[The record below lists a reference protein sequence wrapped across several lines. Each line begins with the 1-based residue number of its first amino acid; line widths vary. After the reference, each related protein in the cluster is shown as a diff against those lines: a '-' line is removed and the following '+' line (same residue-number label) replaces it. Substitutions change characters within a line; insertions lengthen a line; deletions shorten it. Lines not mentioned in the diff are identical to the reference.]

1 MSETNDLQ
9 RMRELIDK
17 LNEASRRYYDQNES
31 DISDDEWDAMYAE
44 LRGLEEKTGERMADS
59 PTRRV
64 GGAVME
70 GFEQHRHIAR
80 LWSMDKA
87 QSEEEILA
95 WAQRCEKQTNDAGGL
110 PKNSYC
116 VEYKLD
122 GLTVNLTYDGG
133 KLVQAA
139 TRGNGEIGEA
149 ILPQAMTIRTIPL
162 TIPFI
167 GRMEVQGEGIMRLS
181 ELKKYNETAAEP
193 LKNARN
199 AAAGALRNLDPQVT
213 ASRHLDAFFY
223 QIGYIEGR
231 SFETQQDMLAFMKEN
246 GLNISP
252 FVCPA
257 QTIEEALKAVHEI
270 EQKRETL
277 DFLIDGATIKITDMR
292 TREVLGTTDK
302 FPRWSIAFKFPAQET
317 VTKLLKITW
326 EVGRTGKL
334 TPLAHLS
341 PVDICGVTVKRAT
354 LNNYDDICRKRVR
367 IGSEVWVRRSNDVI
381 PEIMGV
387 VWDGEGEA
395 PETDIQPPT
404 VCPACGGELVKLRE
418 DGVHLFCLNRTSC
431 RPQAIA
437 RMAHFA
443 SRQGMDIET
452 FSTRTAGSFYDELG
466 VRSAADLYHLDRE
479 KLVALKGFGEKK
491 AEKLF
496 AELEKSKDCEL
507 DAFLFAIGIPNIGKK
522 TACDLMA
529 HFGTLEALM
538 GASEQELVDVED
550 VGGIVAASITEYFSD
565 EENRRFVNRLLEA
578 GVRPQMHAQQDAGT
592 LFEGMTFVLTGTLP
606 TLSRA
611 QAQEM
616 IRKNGGKAT
625 GSVSKKTSI
634 VLAGESAGSKLD
646 KAREPG
652 GAHHRRGTVF
662 ADDRAAEA
670 PGADGRL
677 KTCTLNEKICGSRP
691 FPFVNLSW
699 YNQE

>member
-1 MSETNDLQ
+1 MGETNDLQ
-9 RMRELIDK
+9 RMRSLIDK

-44 LRGLEEKTGERMADS
+44 LRKLEEKTGERMADS

-95 WAQRCEKQTNDAGGL
+95 WAQRCEKQTTEAGGL

-133 KLVQAA
+133 RLIQAA
-139 TRGNGEIGEA
+139 TRGNGEVGEA

-162 TIPFI
+162 TIPFT

-181 ELKKYNETAAEP
+181 ELKKYNETSAEP

-231 SFETQQDMLAFMKEN
+231 SFETQQDMLDFMKTN

-252 FVCPA
+252 FVRPA
-257 QTIEEALKAVHEI
+257 QTIEEALEAVHQI
-270 EQKRETL
+270 EKERETL

-404 VCPACGGELVKLRE
+404 VCPACGGPLVKLRQ

-452 FSTRTAGSFYDELG
+452 FSTRTAGLFYDELG
-466 VRSAADLYHLDRE
+466 VRSAADLYSLDRE

-491 AEKLF
+491 ADKLF

-522 TACDLMA
+522 TAYDLMA

-538 GASEQELVDVED
+538 GATEQELVDIED
-550 VGGIVAASITEYFSD
+550 VGEIVASSITEYFAD

-578 GVRPQMHAQQDAGT
+578 GVHPQMHMQEDAGT
-592 LFEGMTFVLTGTLP
+592 LFKGLTFVLTGTLP

-646 KAREPG
+646 KARELG
-652 GAHHRRGTVF
+652 VTII
-662 ADDRAAEA
+662 DEA
-670 PGADGRL
+670 QFL
-677 KTCTLNEKICGSRP
+677 SMIEQQKRP
-691 FPFVNLSW
+691 EAFGN
-699 YNQE
+699 

>member
-1 MSETNDLQ
+1 MSGTNDSQ

-64 GGAVME
+64 GGTVME

-133 KLVQAA
+133 KLIQAA
-139 TRGNGEIGEA
+139 TRGNGEVGEA

-162 TIPFI
+162 TIPFT

-252 FVCPA
+252 FVRPA
-257 QTIEEALKAVHEI
+257 QTIEEALEAVHEI

-452 FSTRTAGSFYDELG
+452 FSTRTAGLFYDELG

-522 TACDLMA
+522 TAYDLMA

-538 GASEQELVDVED
+538 GASEQELEDVED
-550 VGGIVAASITEYFSD
+550 VGGIVAASITEYFAD

-625 GSVSKKTSI
+625 GSVSKKTSV

-646 KAREPG
+646 KARELG
-652 GAHHRRGTVF
+652 VRII
-662 ADDRAAEA
+662 DEA
-670 PGADGRL
+670 QFL
-677 KTCTLNEKICGSRP
+677 QMIEQQKRP
-691 FPFVNLSW
+691 EPTGD
-699 YNQE
+699 

>member
-44 LRGLEEKTGERMADS
+44 LRGLEKKTGERMADS

-162 TIPFI
+162 TIPFT

-252 FVCPA
+252 FVRPA

-341 PVDICGVTVKRAT
+341 PVDICGVSVKRAT

-452 FSTRTAGSFYDELG
+452 FSTRTAGLFYDELG
-466 VRSAADLYHLDRE
+466 VRSAADLYHLDWE

-522 TACDLMA
+522 TAYDLMA

-538 GASEQELVDVED
+538 GASEQELVDIED
-550 VGGIVAASITEYFSD
+550 VGGIVAASITEYFAD

-646 KAREPG
+646 KARELG
-652 GAHHRRGTVF
+652 VRII
-662 ADDRAAEA
+662 DEA
-670 PGADGRL
+670 QFL
-677 KTCTLNEKICGSRP
+677 QMIEQQKRP
-691 FPFVNLSW
+691 EPTGD
-699 YNQE
+699 

>member
-1 MSETNDLQ
+1 MGETNDLQ
-9 RMRELIDK
+9 RMRGLIDE

-44 LRGLEEKTGERMADS
+44 LRKLEEKTGERMADS

-95 WAQRCEKQTNDAGGL
+95 WAQRCEKQTTEAGGL

-122 GLTVNLTYDGG
+122 GLTVNLTYDSGR
-133 KLVQAA
+133 LIQAA
-139 TRGNGEIGEA
+139 TRGNGEVGEA
-149 ILPQAMTIRTIPL
+149 ILPQAMTIRSIPL
-162 TIPFI
+162 TIPFT

-181 ELKKYNETAAEP
+181 ELKKYNETSAEP

-231 SFETQQDMLAFMKEN
+231 SFETQQDMLDFMKAN

-257 QTIEEALKAVHEI
+257 QTIEEALEAVHLI
-270 EQKRETL
+270 EKERETL

-395 PETDIQPPT
+395 PETDIQPPA
-404 VCPACGGELVKLRE
+404 VCPACGGPLVKLRQ

-452 FSTRTAGSFYDELG
+452 FSTRTAGLFYDELG
-466 VRSAADLYHLDRE
+466 VRSAADLYSLDRE

-491 AEKLF
+491 ADKLF

-522 TACDLMA
+522 TAYDLMA

-538 GASEQELVDVED
+538 GATEQELVDIED
-550 VGGIVAASITEYFSD
+550 VGEIVASSITEYFAD
-565 EENRRFVNRLLEA
+565 EENRRFVNRLLEV
-578 GVRPQMHAQQDAGT
+578 GVHPQMHMQEDAGT
-592 LFEGMTFVLTGTLP
+592 LFEGLTFVLTGTLP

-646 KAREPG
+646 KARELG
-652 GAHHRRGTVF
+652 VTII
-662 ADDRAAEA
+662 DEA
-670 PGADGRL
+670 QFLRMIEQQ
-677 KTCTLNEKICGSRP
+677 KRP
-691 FPFVNLSW
+691 ETFGN
-699 YNQE
+699 

>member
-44 LRGLEEKTGERMADS
+44 LRKLEEKTGERMADS

-87 QSEEEILA
+87 QSEDEILA

-139 TRGNGEIGEA
+139 TRGNGEVGEA

-162 TIPFI
+162 TIPFT

-223 QIGYIEGR
+223 QIGYIEGK

-252 FVCPA
+252 FVRPA
-257 QTIEEALKAVHEI
+257 QTIGEALEAVHEI

-334 TPLAHLS
+334 TPLAHLA

-381 PEIMGV
+381 PEIMGI

-452 FSTRTAGSFYDELG
+452 FSTRTAGLFYDELG

-507 DAFLFAIGIPNIGKK
+507 DTFLFAIGIPNIGKK
-522 TACDLMA
+522 TAYDLMA

-538 GASEQELVDVED
+538 GASEQELEDVED
-550 VGGIVAASITEYFSD
+550 VGGIVAASITEYFAD

-646 KAREPG
+646 KARELGVRIIDEAQFLQMIEQQKRPE
-652 GAHHRRGTVF
+652 TT
-662 ADDRAAEA
+662 DD
-670 PGADGRL
+670 
-677 KTCTLNEKICGSRP
+677 
-691 FPFVNLSW
+691 
-699 YNQE
+699 

>member
-1 MSETNDLQ
+1 MSETNDSQ

-64 GGAVME
+64 GGTVME

-139 TRGNGEIGEA
+139 TRGNGEVGEA

-162 TIPFI
+162 TIPFT

-231 SFETQQDMLAFMKEN
+231 SFETQQHMLAFMKEN

-252 FVCPA
+252 FVRPA
-257 QTIEEALKAVHEI
+257 QTIEEALEAVHEI

-277 DFLIDGATIKITDMR
+277 DFLIDGATINITDMR

-452 FSTRTAGSFYDELG
+452 FSTRTAGLFYDELG

-491 AEKLF
+491 AEKLY

-522 TACDLMA
+522 TAYDLMA

-538 GASEQELVDVED
+538 GASEQELEDVED
-550 VGGIVAASITEYFSD
+550 VGGIVAASITEYFAD

-646 KAREPG
+646 KARELG
-652 GAHHRRGTVF
+652 VRII
-662 ADDRAAEA
+662 DEA
-670 PGADGRL
+670 QFL
-677 KTCTLNEKICGSRP
+677 QMIEQQKRP
-691 FPFVNLSW
+691 EPTGD
-699 YNQE
+699 

>member
-1 MSETNDLQ
+1 MSGTSDSQ

-139 TRGNGEIGEA
+139 TRGNGEVGEA

-162 TIPFI
+162 TIPFT

-252 FVCPA
+252 FVRPA

-452 FSTRTAGSFYDELG
+452 FSTRTAGLFYDELG

-522 TACDLMA
+522 TAYDLMA

-538 GASEQELVDVED
+538 GASEQELVDIED
-550 VGGIVAASITEYFSD
+550 VGGIVAASITEYFAD

-625 GSVSKKTSI
+625 GSVSRKTSI

-646 KAREPG
+646 KARELG
-652 GAHHRRGTVF
+652 VRII
-662 ADDRAAEA
+662 DEA
-670 PGADGRL
+670 QFL
-677 KTCTLNEKICGSRP
+677 QMIEQQKRP
-691 FPFVNLSW
+691 EPTGD
-699 YNQE
+699 

>member
-44 LRGLEEKTGERMADS
+44 LRKLEEKTGERMADS

-87 QSEEEILA
+87 QSEDEILA

-162 TIPFI
+162 TISFT

-223 QIGYIEGR
+223 QIGYIEGK

-252 FVCPA
+252 FVRPA

-452 FSTRTAGSFYDELG
+452 FSTRTAGLFYDELG

-522 TACDLMA
+522 TAYDLMA

-538 GASEQELVDVED
+538 GASEQELVDIED
-550 VGGIVAASITEYFSD
+550 VGGIVAASITEYFAD

-646 KAREPG
+646 KARELG
-652 GAHHRRGTVF
+652 VRII
-662 ADDRAAEA
+662 DEA
-670 PGADGRL
+670 QFL
-677 KTCTLNEKICGSRP
+677 QMIEQQKRP
-691 FPFVNLSW
+691 EPTGD
-699 YNQE
+699 

>member
-1 MSETNDLQ
+1 MGETNDLQ
-9 RMRELIDK
+9 RMRGLIDK

-44 LRGLEEKTGERMADS
+44 LRKLEEKTGERMADS
-59 PTRRV
+59 PDRRV

-95 WAQRCEKQTNDAGGL
+95 WAQRCEKQTTEAGGL

-133 KLVQAA
+133 RLIQAA
-139 TRGNGEIGEA
+139 TRGNGEVGEA

-162 TIPFI
+162 TIPFT

-181 ELKKYNETAAEP
+181 ELKKYNETSAEP

-231 SFETQQDMLAFMKEN
+231 SFETQQDMLDFMKTN

-252 FVCPA
+252 FVRPA
-257 QTIEEALKAVHEI
+257 QTIEEALEAVHQI
-270 EQKRETL
+270 EKERETL

-404 VCPACGGELVKLRE
+404 ICPACGGPLVKLRQ

-452 FSTRTAGSFYDELG
+452 FSTRTAGLFYDELG
-466 VRSAADLYHLDRE
+466 VRSAADLYSLDRE

-491 AEKLF
+491 ADKLF

-522 TACDLMA
+522 TAYDLMA

-538 GASEQELVDVED
+538 GATEQELVDIED
-550 VGGIVAASITEYFSD
+550 VGEIVASSITEYFAD

-578 GVRPQMHAQQDAGT
+578 GVHPQMHMQEDAGT
-592 LFEGMTFVLTGTLP
+592 LFEGLTFVLTGTLP

-646 KAREPG
+646 KARELG
-652 GAHHRRGTVF
+652 VTII
-662 ADDRAAEA
+662 DEA
-670 PGADGRL
+670 QFLRMIEQQ
-677 KTCTLNEKICGSRP
+677 KRP
-691 FPFVNLSW
+691 ETFGN
-699 YNQE
+699 

>member
-1 MSETNDLQ
+1 MGETNDLQ
-9 RMRELIDK
+9 RMRGLIDK

-44 LRGLEEKTGERMADS
+44 LRMLEEKTGERMADS

-87 QSEEEILA
+87 QSEEEIFA
-95 WAQRCEKQTNDAGGL
+95 WAQRCEKQTTEAGGL

-133 KLVQAA
+133 RLIQAA
-139 TRGNGEIGEA
+139 TRGNGEVGEA

-162 TIPFI
+162 TIPFT

-181 ELKKYNETAAEP
+181 ELKKYNETSAEP

-231 SFETQQDMLAFMKEN
+231 SFETQQDMLDFMKAN

-252 FVCPA
+252 SVRPA
-257 QTIEEALKAVHEI
+257 QTIEEALEAVHQI
-270 EQKRETL
+270 EKERETL

-404 VCPACGGELVKLRE
+404 VCPACGGPLVKLRQ

-452 FSTRTAGSFYDELG
+452 FSTRTAGLFYDELG
-466 VRSAADLYHLDRE
+466 VRSAADLYSLDRE

-491 AEKLF
+491 ADKLF

-522 TACDLMA
+522 TAYDLMA

-538 GASEQELVDVED
+538 GATEQELVDIED
-550 VGGIVAASITEYFSD
+550 VGEIVASSITEYFAD

-578 GVRPQMHAQQDAGT
+578 GVHPQMHMQEDAGT
-592 LFEGMTFVLTGTLP
+592 LFEGLTFVLTGTLP

-646 KAREPG
+646 KARELG
-652 GAHHRRGTVF
+652 VTII
-662 ADDRAAEA
+662 DEA
-670 PGADGRL
+670 QFLRMIEQQ
-677 KTCTLNEKICGSRP
+677 KRP
-691 FPFVNLSW
+691 ETFGN
-699 YNQE
+699 

>member
-1 MSETNDLQ
+1 VGETNDLQ
-9 RMRELIDK
+9 RMRGLIDK

-44 LRGLEEKTGERMADS
+44 LRKLEEKTGERMADS

-95 WAQRCEKQTNDAGGL
+95 WAQRCEKQTTEAGGL

-133 KLVQAA
+133 RLIQAA
-139 TRGNGEIGEA
+139 TRGNGEVGEA

-162 TIPFI
+162 TIPFT

-181 ELKKYNETAAEP
+181 ELKKYNETSAEP

-231 SFETQQDMLAFMKEN
+231 SFETQQDMLDFMKAN

-252 FVCPA
+252 FVRPA
-257 QTIEEALKAVHEI
+257 QTIEEALEAVHQI
-270 EQKRETL
+270 EKERETL
-277 DFLIDGATIKITDMR
+277 DFLIDGATIKIADMR

-317 VTKLLKITW
+317 ITKLLKITW

-404 VCPACGGELVKLRE
+404 ICPACGGPLVKLRQ

-452 FSTRTAGSFYDELG
+452 FSTRTAGLFYDELG
-466 VRSAADLYHLDRE
+466 VRSAADLYSLDRE

-491 AEKLF
+491 ADKLF

-522 TACDLMA
+522 TAYDLMA

-538 GASEQELVDVED
+538 GATEQELVDIED
-550 VGGIVAASITEYFSD
+550 VGEIVASSITEYFAD

-578 GVRPQMHAQQDAGT
+578 GVHPQMHMQEDAGT
-592 LFEGMTFVLTGTLP
+592 LFEGLTFVLTGTLP

-646 KAREPG
+646 KARELG
-652 GAHHRRGTVF
+652 VTII
-662 ADDRAAEA
+662 DEA
-670 PGADGRL
+670 QFLRMIEQQ
-677 KTCTLNEKICGSRP
+677 KRP
-691 FPFVNLSW
+691 ETFGN
-699 YNQE
+699 

>member
-1 MSETNDLQ
+1 MDDKQ

-44 LRGLEEKTGERMADS
+44 LRALEERTGVRLEDS

-64 GGAVME
+64 GGTVME

-87 QSEEEILA
+87 QSEDEILA
-95 WAQRCEKQTNDAGGL
+95 WAQRCRKQTDEAGGL
-110 PKNSYC
+110 PKNTYC

-133 KLVQAA
+133 RLVQAA

-162 TIPFI
+162 TIPFQ

-181 ELKKYNETAAEP
+181 QLKKYNETAAEP

-199 AAAGALRNLDPQVT
+199 AAAGALRNLDSQVT

-223 QIGYIEGR
+223 QVGYIEGK
-231 SFETQQDMLAFMKEN
+231 SFETQYDMLDFLREN
-246 GLNISP
+246 GLNVSP
-252 FVCPA
+252 YVHPA
-257 QTIEEALKAVHEI
+257 ETIEEALKAVHDVEAH
-270 EQKRETL
+270 RETL
-277 DFLIDGATIKITDMR
+277 DYLIDGATIKITDMR

-317 VTKLLKITW
+317 VTKLLKVTW
-326 EVGRTGKL
+326 ELGRTGKL

-354 LNNYDDICRKRVR
+354 LNNYGDICRKRVR

-395 PETDIQPPT
+395 PETDIQQPT
-404 VCPACGGELVKLRE
+404 VCPACGGPLTQI
-418 DGVHLFCLNRTSC
+418 GAHIFCLNRAGC

-452 FSTRTAGSFYDELG
+452 FSTRTAGLFYDELG
-466 VRSAADLYHLDRE
+466 VRSAADLYSLDRE

-491 AEKLF
+491 ADKLF
-496 AELEKSKDCEL
+496 AELEKSKNCEL

-522 TACDLMA
+522 TAYDLMA

-538 GASEQELVDVED
+538 NAQTQELVDIED
-550 VGGIVAASITEYFSD
+550 VGEIVAASITEFFAD
-565 EENRRFVNRLLEA
+565 EQNRAFVNRLLDA
-578 GVRPQMHAQQDAGT
+578 GVHPQMHKQEDAGT
-592 LFEGMTFVLTGTLP
+592 LFSGLTFVLTGTLP
-606 TLSRA
+606 TLARA
-611 QAQEM
+611 QAQEL

-625 GSVSKKTSI
+625 GSVSKKTSV

-646 KAREPG
+646 KARELG
-652 GAHHRRGTVF
+652 VKIISEEQF
-662 ADDRAAEA
+662 LKWI
-670 PGADGRL
+670 ADG
-677 KTCTLNEKICGSRP
+677 TCPDEA
-691 FPFVNLSW
+691 
-699 YNQE
+699 

>member
-44 LRGLEEKTGERMADS
+44 LRRLEEKTGERMADS

-87 QSEEEILA
+87 QSEEEIFA
-95 WAQRCEKQTNDAGGL
+95 WAQRCEKQTTEAGGL

-139 TRGNGEIGEA
+139 TRGNGEVGEA

-162 TIPFI
+162 TIPFM

-223 QIGYIEGR
+223 QIGYIEGK
-231 SFETQQDMLAFMKEN
+231 SFETQQDMLDFMKEN

-252 FVCPA
+252 FVRPA
-257 QTIEEALKAVHEI
+257 QTIEEAMEAVHEI
-270 EQKRETL
+270 EEKRETL

-334 TPLAHLS
+334 TPLAHLT

-387 VWDGEGEA
+387 VWDGDGEA

-404 VCPACGGELVKLRE
+404 VCPACGGPLVKLRE

-452 FSTRTAGSFYDELG
+452 FSTRTAGLFYDELG
-466 VRSAADLYHLDRE
+466 VRSAADLYSLDRE

-491 AEKLF
+491 ADKLF

-522 TACDLMA
+522 TAYDLMA

-538 GASEQELVDVED
+538 QATEQELVDIED
-550 VGGIVAASITEYFSD
+550 VGGIVASSITEYFAD

-578 GVRPQMHAQQDAGT
+578 GVRPQMHAQEDAGT
-592 LFEGMTFVLTGTLP
+592 LFEGLTFVLTGTLP

-625 GSVSKKTSI
+625 GSVSKKTSV

-646 KAREPG
+646 KARELG
-652 GAHHRRGTVF
+652 VQII
-662 ADDRAAEA
+662 DEA
-670 PGADGRL
+670 QFL
-677 KTCTLNEKICGSRP
+677 QMIEQQKRP
-691 FPFVNLSW
+691 ETFSN
-699 YNQE
+699 

>member
-1 MSETNDLQ
+1 MGETNDLQ
-9 RMRELIDK
+9 RMRGLIDK

-44 LRGLEEKTGERMADS
+44 LRKLEEKTGERMADS

-95 WAQRCEKQTNDAGGL
+95 WAQRCEKQTTEAGGL

-133 KLVQAA
+133 RLIQAA
-139 TRGNGEIGEA
+139 TRGNGEVGEA

-162 TIPFI
+162 TIPFT

-181 ELKKYNETAAEP
+181 ELKKYNETSAEP

-231 SFETQQDMLAFMKEN
+231 SFETQQDMLDFMKTN
-246 GLNISP
+246 GLTISP
-252 FVCPA
+252 FVRPA
-257 QTIEEALKAVHEI
+257 QTIEEALEAVHQI
-270 EQKRETL
+270 EKERETL

-404 VCPACGGELVKLRE
+404 VCPACGGPLVKLRQ

-452 FSTRTAGSFYDELG
+452 FSTRTAGLFYDELG
-466 VRSAADLYHLDRE
+466 VRSAADLYSLDRE

-491 AEKLF
+491 ADKLF

-522 TACDLMA
+522 TAYDLMA

-538 GASEQELVDVED
+538 GATEQELVDIED
-550 VGGIVAASITEYFSD
+550 VGEIVASSITEYFAD

-578 GVRPQMHAQQDAGT
+578 GVHPQMHMQEDAGT
-592 LFEGMTFVLTGTLP
+592 LFEGLTFVLTGTLP

-646 KAREPG
+646 KARELG
-652 GAHHRRGTVF
+652 VTII
-662 ADDRAAEA
+662 DEA
-670 PGADGRL
+670 QFLRMIEQQ
-677 KTCTLNEKICGSRP
+677 KRP
-691 FPFVNLSW
+691 ETFGN
-699 YNQE
+699 

>member
-1 MSETNDLQ
+1 MGETNDLQ
-9 RMRELIDK
+9 RMRGLIDK

-44 LRGLEEKTGERMADS
+44 LRKLEEKTGERMADS

-95 WAQRCEKQTNDAGGL
+95 WAQRCEKQTTEAGGL

-133 KLVQAA
+133 RLIQAA
-139 TRGNGEIGEA
+139 TRGNGEVGEA

-162 TIPFI
+162 TIPFT

-181 ELKKYNETAAEP
+181 ELKKYNETSAEP

-231 SFETQQDMLAFMKEN
+231 SFEAQQDMLDFMKTN

-252 FVCPA
+252 FVRPA
-257 QTIEEALKAVHEI
+257 QTIGEALEAVHQI
-270 EQKRETL
+270 EKERETL

-354 LNNYDDICRKRVR
+354 LNNYDDIRRKRVR

-404 VCPACGGELVKLRE
+404 ICPACGGPLVKLRQ

-452 FSTRTAGSFYDELG
+452 FSTRTAGLFYDELG
-466 VRSAADLYHLDRE
+466 VRSAADLYSLDRE

-491 AEKLF
+491 ADKLF

-522 TACDLMA
+522 TAYDLMA

-538 GASEQELVDVED
+538 GATEQELVDIED
-550 VGGIVAASITEYFSD
+550 VGEIVASSITEYFAD

-578 GVRPQMHAQQDAGT
+578 GVHPQMHMQEDAGT
-592 LFEGMTFVLTGTLP
+592 LFEGLTFVLTGTLP

-646 KAREPG
+646 KARELG
-652 GAHHRRGTVF
+652 VTII
-662 ADDRAAEA
+662 DEA
-670 PGADGRL
+670 QFLRMIEQQ
-677 KTCTLNEKICGSRP
+677 KRP
-691 FPFVNLSW
+691 ETFGN
-699 YNQE
+699 

>member
-139 TRGNGEIGEA
+139 TRGNGEVGEA

-162 TIPFI
+162 TIPFT

-252 FVCPA
+252 FVRPV
-257 QTIEEALKAVHEI
+257 QTIEEALEAVHEI

-452 FSTRTAGSFYDELG
+452 FSTRTAGLFYDELG

-522 TACDLMA
+522 TAYDLMA

-538 GASEQELVDVED
+538 GASEQELEDVED
-550 VGGIVAASITEYFSD
+550 VGGIVAASITEYFAD
-565 EENRRFVNRLLEA
+565 EENRCFVNRLLEA

-646 KAREPG
+646 KARELG
-652 GAHHRRGTVF
+652 VRII
-662 ADDRAAEA
+662 DEA
-670 PGADGRL
+670 QFL
-677 KTCTLNEKICGSRP
+677 QMIEQQKRP
-691 FPFVNLSW
+691 ELTGD
-699 YNQE
+699 

>member
-1 MSETNDLQ
+1 MDEMKRLVD
-9 RMRELIDK
+9 R
-17 LNEASRRYYDQNES
+17 LNETAYAYYVLD
-31 DISDDEWDAMYAE
+31 DPIISDDEWDELYAQ
-44 LRGLEEKTGERMADS
+44 LRRLEAETGVVLPDS
-59 PTRRV
+59 PTQRV
-64 GGAVME
+64 GGEPLAAFEPHAHLAPLYSLDKVRTPQAVAE
-70 GFEQHRHIAR
+70 WAAR
-80 LWSMDKA
+80 AEKA
-87 QSEEEILA
+87 LGAFPE
-95 WAQRCEKQTNDAGGL
+95 CV
-110 PKNSYC
+110 
-116 VEYKLD
+116 VEYKFD

-133 KLVQAA
+133 ALVEAA
-139 TRGNGEIGEA
+139 TRGNGTVGEA
-149 ILPQAMTIRTIPL
+149 ILAQVKTIRSIPL
-162 TIPFI
+162 AVPYK
-167 GRMEVQGEGIMRLS
+167 GRFEVQGEGYMRLS
-181 ELKKYNETAAEP
+181 ALAAYNETAAEP

-223 QIGYIEGR
+223 QIGYIEGK

-252 FVCPA
+252 FVRPA
-257 QTIEEALKAVHEI
+257 QTIEEALEAVHEI
-270 EQKRETL
+270 EKKRETL

-452 FSTRTAGSFYDELG
+452 FSTRTAGLFYDELG

-522 TACDLMA
+522 TAYDLMA

-538 GASEQELVDVED
+538 GASEQELVDIED
-550 VGGIVAASITEYFSD
+550 VGGIVAASITEYFAD

-646 KAREPG
+646 KARELGVRIIDEAQFLQMIEQQKRPG
-652 GAHHRRGTVF
+652 PTG
-662 ADDRAAEA
+662 D
-670 PGADGRL
+670 
-677 KTCTLNEKICGSRP
+677 
-691 FPFVNLSW
+691 
-699 YNQE
+699 

>member
-1 MSETNDLQ
+1 MGETNDLQ
-9 RMRELIDK
+9 RMRGLIDK

-44 LRGLEEKTGERMADS
+44 LRKLEEKTGERMADS

-64 GGAVME
+64 GSAVME

-95 WAQRCEKQTNDAGGL
+95 WAQRCEKQTTEAGGL

-133 KLVQAA
+133 RLIQAA
-139 TRGNGEIGEA
+139 TRGNGEVGEA

-162 TIPFI
+162 TIPFT

-181 ELKKYNETAAEP
+181 ELKKYNETSAEP

-213 ASRHLDAFFY
+213 SSRHLDAFFY

-231 SFETQQDMLAFMKEN
+231 SFETQQDMLDFMKAN

-252 FVCPA
+252 FVRPA
-257 QTIEEALKAVHEI
+257 QTIEEALEAVHQI
-270 EQKRETL
+270 EKERETL

-404 VCPACGGELVKLRE
+404 ICPACGGPLVKLRQ

-452 FSTRTAGSFYDELG
+452 FSTRTAGLFYDELG
-466 VRSAADLYHLDRE
+466 VRSAADLYSLDRE

-491 AEKLF
+491 ADKLF

-522 TACDLMA
+522 TAYDLMA

-538 GASEQELVDVED
+538 GATEQELVDIED
-550 VGGIVAASITEYFSD
+550 VGEIVASSITEYFAD

-578 GVRPQMHAQQDAGT
+578 GVHPQMHMQEDAGT
-592 LFEGMTFVLTGTLP
+592 LFEGLTFVLTGTLP

-646 KAREPG
+646 KARELG
-652 GAHHRRGTVF
+652 VTII
-662 ADDRAAEA
+662 DEA
-670 PGADGRL
+670 QFLRMIEQQKCPEAFG
-677 KTCTLNEKICGSRP
+677 N
-691 FPFVNLSW
+691 
-699 YNQE
+699 

>member
-1 MSETNDLQ
+1 MGETNDLQ
-9 RMRELIDK
+9 RMRGLIDK

-44 LRGLEEKTGERMADS
+44 LRKLEEKTGERMADS

-95 WAQRCEKQTNDAGGL
+95 WAQRCEKQTTEAGGL

-133 KLVQAA
+133 RLIQAA
-139 TRGNGEIGEA
+139 TRGNGEVGEA

-162 TIPFI
+162 TIPFT

-181 ELKKYNETAAEP
+181 ELKKYNETSAEP

-231 SFETQQDMLAFMKEN
+231 SFETQQDMLDFMKAN

-252 FVCPA
+252 FVRPA
-257 QTIEEALKAVHEI
+257 QTIEEALEAVHQI
-270 EQKRETL
+270 EKERETL

-395 PETDIQPPT
+395 PETDIQPPA
-404 VCPACGGELVKLRE
+404 VCPACGGPLVKLRQ

-452 FSTRTAGSFYDELG
+452 FSTRTAGLFYDELG
-466 VRSAADLYHLDRE
+466 VRSAADLYSLDRE

-491 AEKLF
+491 ADKLF

-522 TACDLMA
+522 TAYDLMA

-538 GASEQELVDVED
+538 GATEQELVDIED
-550 VGGIVAASITEYFSD
+550 VGEIVASSITEYFAD
-565 EENRRFVNRLLEA
+565 EENRRFVNRLLEV
-578 GVRPQMHAQQDAGT
+578 GVHPQMHMQEDAGT
-592 LFEGMTFVLTGTLP
+592 LFEGLTFVLTGTLP

-646 KAREPG
+646 KARELG
-652 GAHHRRGTVF
+652 VTII
-662 ADDRAAEA
+662 DEA
-670 PGADGRL
+670 QFLRMIEQQ
-677 KTCTLNEKICGSRP
+677 KRP
-691 FPFVNLSW
+691 ETFGN
-699 YNQE
+699 

>member
-9 RMRELIDK
+9 RMRELIDE

-139 TRGNGEIGEA
+139 TRGNGEVGEA

-162 TIPFI
+162 TIPFT

-252 FVCPA
+252 FVRPA
-257 QTIEEALKAVHEI
+257 QTIEEALEAVHEI

-452 FSTRTAGSFYDELG
+452 FSTRTAGLFYDELG

-522 TACDLMA
+522 TAYDLMA

-538 GASEQELVDVED
+538 GASEQELEDVED
-550 VGGIVAASITEYFSD
+550 VGGIVAASITEYFAD
-565 EENRRFVNRLLEA
+565 EENRCFVNRLLEA

-646 KAREPG
+646 KARELG
-652 GAHHRRGTVF
+652 VRII
-662 ADDRAAEA
+662 DEA
-670 PGADGRL
+670 QFL
-677 KTCTLNEKICGSRP
+677 QMIEQQKRP
-691 FPFVNLSW
+691 ELTGD
-699 YNQE
+699 

>member
-1 MSETNDLQ
+1 
-9 RMRELIDK
+9 
-17 LNEASRRYYDQNES
+17 
-31 DISDDEWDAMYAE
+31 
-44 LRGLEEKTGERMADS
+44 
-59 PTRRV
+59 
-64 GGAVME
+64 ME

-139 TRGNGEIGEA
+139 TRGNGEVGEA

-223 QIGYIEGR
+223 QIGYIEGK

-252 FVCPA
+252 FVRPA

-452 FSTRTAGSFYDELG
+452 FSTRTAGLFYDELG

-522 TACDLMA
+522 TAYDLMA

-646 KAREPG
+646 KARELG
-652 GAHHRRGTVF
+652 VRII
-662 ADDRAAEA
+662 DEA
-670 PGADGRL
+670 QFL
-677 KTCTLNEKICGSRP
+677 QMIEQQKRP
-691 FPFVNLSW
+691 EPTGD
-699 YNQE
+699 

>member
-162 TIPFI
+162 TIPFT

-223 QIGYIEGR
+223 QIGYIEGK

-252 FVCPA
+252 FVRPA
-257 QTIEEALKAVHEI
+257 QTIEEALEAVHEI

-452 FSTRTAGSFYDELG
+452 FSTRTAGLFYDELG

-522 TACDLMA
+522 TAYDLMA

-538 GASEQELVDVED
+538 SASEQELEDVED
-550 VGGIVAASITEYFSD
+550 VGGIVAASITEYFAD

-646 KAREPG
+646 KARELGVRIIDEAQFLQMIEQQKRPE
-652 GAHHRRGTVF
+652 TT
-662 ADDRAAEA
+662 DD
-670 PGADGRL
+670 
-677 KTCTLNEKICGSRP
+677 
-691 FPFVNLSW
+691 
-699 YNQE
+699 

>member
-1 MSETNDLQ
+1 MGETNDLQ
-9 RMRELIDK
+9 RMRGLIDK

-44 LRGLEEKTGERMADS
+44 LRKLEEKTGERMADS

-95 WAQRCEKQTNDAGGL
+95 WAQRCEKQTIEAGGL

-133 KLVQAA
+133 RLIQAA
-139 TRGNGEIGEA
+139 TRGNGEVGEA

-162 TIPFI
+162 TIPFT

-181 ELKKYNETAAEP
+181 ELKKYNETSAEP
-193 LKNARN
+193 VKNARN

-231 SFETQQDMLAFMKEN
+231 SFETQQDMLDFMKTN

-252 FVCPA
+252 FVRPA
-257 QTIEEALKAVHEI
+257 QTIEEALEAVHQI
-270 EQKRETL
+270 EKERETL

-404 VCPACGGELVKLRE
+404 VCPACGGPLVKLRQ

-452 FSTRTAGSFYDELG
+452 FSTRTAGLFYDELG
-466 VRSAADLYHLDRE
+466 VRSAADLYSLDRE

-491 AEKLF
+491 ADKLF

-522 TACDLMA
+522 TAYDLMA

-538 GASEQELVDVED
+538 GATEQELVDIED
-550 VGGIVAASITEYFSD
+550 VGEIVASSITEYFAD

-578 GVRPQMHAQQDAGT
+578 GVHPQMHMQEDAGT
-592 LFEGMTFVLTGTLP
+592 LFEGLTFVLTGTLP

-625 GSVSKKTSI
+625 ESVSKKTSI
-634 VLAGESAGSKLD
+634 VLAGESAGNKLD
-646 KAREPG
+646 KARELG
-652 GAHHRRGTVF
+652 VTIIDEDQFLRMI
-662 ADDRAAEA
+662 EQQ
-670 PGADGRL
+670 
-677 KTCTLNEKICGSRP
+677 KRP
-691 FPFVNLSW
+691 ETFGN
-699 YNQE
+699 

>member
-1 MSETNDLQ
+1 MGETNDLQ
-9 RMRELIDK
+9 RMRGLIDK

-44 LRGLEEKTGERMADS
+44 LRKLEEKTGERMEDS

-95 WAQRCEKQTNDAGGL
+95 WAQRCEKQTTEAGGL

-133 KLVQAA
+133 RLIQAA
-139 TRGNGEIGEA
+139 TRGNGEVGEA

-162 TIPFI
+162 TIPFT

-181 ELKKYNETAAEP
+181 ELKKYNETSAEP

-231 SFETQQDMLAFMKEN
+231 SFETQQDMLDFMKTN

-252 FVCPA
+252 FVRPA
-257 QTIEEALKAVHEI
+257 QTIEEALEAVHQI
-270 EQKRETL
+270 EKERETL

-381 PEIMGV
+381 PEIMGI

-404 VCPACGGELVKLRE
+404 VCPACGGPLVKLRQ

-452 FSTRTAGSFYDELG
+452 FSTRTAGLFYDELG
-466 VRSAADLYHLDRE
+466 VRSAADLYSLDRE
-479 KLVALKGFGEKK
+479 KMVALKGFGEKK
-491 AEKLF
+491 ADKLF

-522 TACDLMA
+522 TAYDLMA

-538 GASEQELVDVED
+538 GATEQELVDIED
-550 VGGIVAASITEYFSD
+550 VGEIVASSITEYFAD

-578 GVRPQMHAQQDAGT
+578 GVHPQMHMQEDAGT
-592 LFEGMTFVLTGTLP
+592 LFEGLTFVLTGTLP

-646 KAREPG
+646 KARELG
-652 GAHHRRGTVF
+652 VTII
-662 ADDRAAEA
+662 DEA
-670 PGADGRL
+670 QFLRMIEQQ
-677 KTCTLNEKICGSRP
+677 KRP
-691 FPFVNLSW
+691 ETFGN
-699 YNQE
+699 

>member
-1 MSETNDLQ
+1 MGETNDLQ
-9 RMRELIDK
+9 RMRGLIDK

-44 LRGLEEKTGERMADS
+44 LRKLEEKTGERMTDS

-95 WAQRCEKQTNDAGGL
+95 WAHRCEKQTTEAGGL

-133 KLVQAA
+133 RLIQAA
-139 TRGNGEIGEA
+139 TRGNGEVGEA

-162 TIPFI
+162 TIPFT

-181 ELKKYNETAAEP
+181 ELKKYNEMSAEP

-231 SFETQQDMLAFMKEN
+231 SFETQQDMLDFMKTN

-252 FVCPA
+252 FVRPA
-257 QTIEEALKAVHEI
+257 QTIEEALEAVHQI
-270 EQKRETL
+270 EKERETL

-387 VWDGEGEA
+387 VWDGKGEA

-404 VCPACGGELVKLRE
+404 VCPACGGPLVKLKQ

-452 FSTRTAGSFYDELG
+452 FSTRTAGLFYDELG
-466 VRSAADLYHLDRE
+466 VRSAADLYSLDRE

-491 AEKLF
+491 ADKLF

-522 TACDLMA
+522 TAYDLMA

-538 GASEQELVDVED
+538 GATEQELVDIED
-550 VGGIVAASITEYFSD
+550 VGEIVASSITEYFAD
-565 EENRRFVNRLLEA
+565 EENRRFVNRLLEV
-578 GVRPQMHAQQDAGT
+578 GVHPQMHMQEDAGT
-592 LFEGMTFVLTGTLP
+592 LFEGLTFVLTGTLP

-646 KAREPG
+646 KARELG
-652 GAHHRRGTVF
+652 VTII
-662 ADDRAAEA
+662 DEA
-670 PGADGRL
+670 QFLSMIEQR
-677 KTCTLNEKICGSRP
+677 KRP
-691 FPFVNLSW
+691 ETFGN
-699 YNQE
+699 

>member
-44 LRGLEEKTGERMADS
+44 LRRLEEKTGERMADS

-64 GGAVME
+64 GGTVME

-139 TRGNGEIGEA
+139 TRGNGEVGEA

-162 TIPFI
+162 TIPFT

-252 FVCPA
+252 FVRPA
-257 QTIEEALKAVHEI
+257 QTIEEALEAVHEI

-302 FPRWSIAFKFPAQET
+302 FPRWSIACKFPAQET

-452 FSTRTAGSFYDELG
+452 FSTRTAGLFYDELG

-522 TACDLMA
+522 TAYDLMA
-529 HFGTLEALM
+529 HFSTLEALM
-538 GASEQELVDVED
+538 GASEQELEDVED
-550 VGGIVAASITEYFSD
+550 VGGIVAASITEYFAD

-646 KAREPG
+646 KARELG
-652 GAHHRRGTVF
+652 VRII
-662 ADDRAAEA
+662 DEA
-670 PGADGRL
+670 QFLQMIEQQKRL
-677 KTCTLNEKICGSRP
+677 EMTGD
-691 FPFVNLSW
+691 
-699 YNQE
+699 

>member
-1 MSETNDLQ
+1 MGETNDLQ
-9 RMRELIDK
+9 RMRGLIDK

-44 LRGLEEKTGERMADS
+44 LRKLEEKTGERMADS

-95 WAQRCEKQTNDAGGL
+95 WAQRCEKQTTEAGGL

-133 KLVQAA
+133 RLIQAA
-139 TRGNGEIGEA
+139 TRGNGEVGEA

-162 TIPFI
+162 TIPFT

-181 ELKKYNETAAEP
+181 ELKKYNETSAEP

-231 SFETQQDMLAFMKEN
+231 SFETQQDMLDFMKAN

-252 FVCPA
+252 FVRPA
-257 QTIEEALKAVHEI
+257 QTIEEALEAVHQI
-270 EQKRETL
+270 EKERETL

-404 VCPACGGELVKLRE
+404 ICPACGGPLVKLRQ

-452 FSTRTAGSFYDELG
+452 FSTRTAGLFYDELG
-466 VRSAADLYHLDRE
+466 VRSAADLYSIDRE

-491 AEKLF
+491 ADKLF

-522 TACDLMA
+522 TAYDLMA

-538 GASEQELVDVED
+538 GATEQELVDIED
-550 VGGIVAASITEYFSD
+550 VGEIVASSITEYFAD

-578 GVRPQMHAQQDAGT
+578 GVHPQMHMQEDAGT
-592 LFEGMTFVLTGTLP
+592 LFEGLTFVLTGTLP

-646 KAREPG
+646 KARELG
-652 GAHHRRGTVF
+652 VTII
-662 ADDRAAEA
+662 DEA
-670 PGADGRL
+670 QFLRMIEQQ
-677 KTCTLNEKICGSRP
+677 KRP
-691 FPFVNLSW
+691 ETFGN
-699 YNQE
+699 

>member
-139 TRGNGEIGEA
+139 TRGNGEVGEA

-162 TIPFI
+162 TIPFT

-252 FVCPA
+252 FVRPA
-257 QTIEEALKAVHEI
+257 QTIEEALEAVHEI

-452 FSTRTAGSFYDELG
+452 FSTRTAGLFYDELG

-522 TACDLMA
+522 TAYDLMA
-529 HFGTLEALM
+529 HFSTLEALM
-538 GASEQELVDVED
+538 GASEQELEDVED
-550 VGGIVAASITEYFSD
+550 VGGIVAASITEYFAD

-625 GSVSKKTSI
+625 GSVSRKTSI

-646 KAREPG
+646 KARELG
-652 GAHHRRGTVF
+652 VRII
-662 ADDRAAEA
+662 DEA
-670 PGADGRL
+670 QFL
-677 KTCTLNEKICGSRP
+677 QMIEQQKRP
-691 FPFVNLSW
+691 
-699 YNQE
+699 EMTGD

>member
-1 MSETNDLQ
+1 MGETNDLQ
-9 RMRELIDK
+9 RMRGLIDK

-44 LRGLEEKTGERMADS
+44 LRKLEEKTGERMADS

-95 WAQRCEKQTNDAGGL
+95 WAQRCEKQTTEAGGL

-133 KLVQAA
+133 RLIQAA
-139 TRGNGEIGEA
+139 TRGNGEVGEA

-162 TIPFI
+162 TIPFT

-181 ELKKYNETAAEP
+181 ELKKYNETSAEP

-231 SFETQQDMLAFMKEN
+231 SFETQQDMLDFMKTN

-252 FVCPA
+252 FVRPA
-257 QTIEEALKAVHEI
+257 QTIEEALEAVHQI
-270 EQKRETL
+270 EKERETL

-404 VCPACGGELVKLRE
+404 VCPACGGPLVKLRQ

-452 FSTRTAGSFYDELG
+452 FSTRTAGLFYDELG
-466 VRSAADLYHLDRE
+466 VRSAADLYSLDRE

-491 AEKLF
+491 ADKLF

-522 TACDLMA
+522 TAYDLMA

-538 GASEQELVDVED
+538 GATEQELVDIED
-550 VGGIVAASITEYFSD
+550 VGEIVASSITEYFAD

-578 GVRPQMHAQQDAGT
+578 GVHPQMHMQEDAGT
-592 LFEGMTFVLTGTLP
+592 LFEGLTFVLTGTLP

-634 VLAGESAGSKLD
+634 VLAGESAGNKLD
-646 KAREPG
+646 KARELGVTIIDEDQFLRMIEQQKHPETFG
-652 GAHHRRGTVF
+652 
-662 ADDRAAEA
+662 
-670 PGADGRL
+670 
-677 KTCTLNEKICGSRP
+677 N
-691 FPFVNLSW
+691 
-699 YNQE
+699 

>member
-9 RMRELIDK
+9 RMRELIVK

-44 LRGLEEKTGERMADS
+44 LRKLEEKTGERMADS

-162 TIPFI
+162 TIPFT

-223 QIGYIEGR
+223 QIGYIEGK

-252 FVCPA
+252 FVRPA
-257 QTIEEALKAVHEI
+257 QTIGEALEAVHEI

-334 TPLAHLS
+334 TPLAHLA

-452 FSTRTAGSFYDELG
+452 FSTRTAGLFYDELG

-522 TACDLMA
+522 TAYDLMA

-550 VGGIVAASITEYFSD
+550 VGGIVAASITEYFAD

-646 KAREPG
+646 KARELGVRIIDEAQFLQMIEQQKRPE
-652 GAHHRRGTVF
+652 TT
-662 ADDRAAEA
+662 DD
-670 PGADGRL
+670 
-677 KTCTLNEKICGSRP
+677 
-691 FPFVNLSW
+691 
-699 YNQE
+699 

>member
-44 LRGLEEKTGERMADS
+44 LCGLEEKTGERMVDS

-162 TIPFI
+162 TIPFT

-252 FVCPA
+252 FVRPA

-452 FSTRTAGSFYDELG
+452 FSTRTAGLFYDELG
-466 VRSAADLYHLDRE
+466 VRSAADLYYLDRE

-522 TACDLMA
+522 TAYDLMA

-646 KAREPG
+646 KARELGVRIIDEAQFLQMIEQQKRPG
-652 GAHHRRGTVF
+652 PTG
-662 ADDRAAEA
+662 
-670 PGADGRL
+670 
-677 KTCTLNEKICGSRP
+677 N
-691 FPFVNLSW
+691 
-699 YNQE
+699 

>member
-1 MSETNDLQ
+1 MGETNDLQ
-9 RMRELIDK
+9 RMRGLIDK

-44 LRGLEEKTGERMADS
+44 LRKLEEKTGERMADS

-95 WAQRCEKQTNDAGGL
+95 WAQRCEKQTTEAGGL

-133 KLVQAA
+133 RLIQAA
-139 TRGNGEIGEA
+139 TRGNGEVGEA
-149 ILPQAMTIRTIPL
+149 ILPQAMTIRSIPL
-162 TIPFI
+162 TIPFT

-181 ELKKYNETAAEP
+181 ELKKYNETSAEP

-231 SFETQQDMLAFMKEN
+231 SFETQQDMLDFMKTN

-252 FVCPA
+252 FVRPA
-257 QTIEEALKAVHEI
+257 QTIEEALEAVHQI
-270 EQKRETL
+270 EKERETL

-404 VCPACGGELVKLRE
+404 ICPACGGPLVKLRQ

-452 FSTRTAGSFYDELG
+452 FSTRTAGLFYDELG
-466 VRSAADLYHLDRE
+466 VRSAADLYSLDRE

-491 AEKLF
+491 ADKLF

-522 TACDLMA
+522 TAYDLMA

-538 GASEQELVDVED
+538 GATEQELVDIED
-550 VGGIVAASITEYFSD
+550 VGEIVASSITEYFAD

-578 GVRPQMHAQQDAGT
+578 GVHPQMHMQEDAGT
-592 LFEGMTFVLTGTLP
+592 LFEGLTFVLTGTLP

-646 KAREPG
+646 KARELG
-652 GAHHRRGTVF
+652 VTII
-662 ADDRAAEA
+662 DEA
-670 PGADGRL
+670 QFLRMIEQQ
-677 KTCTLNEKICGSRP
+677 KRP
-691 FPFVNLSW
+691 ETFGN
-699 YNQE
+699 

>member
-162 TIPFI
+162 TIPFT

-181 ELKKYNETAAEP
+181 ELKIYNETAAEP

-223 QIGYIEGR
+223 QIGYIEGK

-252 FVCPA
+252 FVRPA

-334 TPLAHLS
+334 TPLAHLA

-452 FSTRTAGSFYDELG
+452 FSTRTAGLFYDELG

-522 TACDLMA
+522 TAYDLMA

-538 GASEQELVDVED
+538 GASEQELVDIED
-550 VGGIVAASITEYFSD
+550 VGGIVAASITEYFAD

-646 KAREPG
+646 KARELGVRIIDEAQFLQMIEQQKRPE
-652 GAHHRRGTVF
+652 TT
-662 ADDRAAEA
+662 DD
-670 PGADGRL
+670 
-677 KTCTLNEKICGSRP
+677 
-691 FPFVNLSW
+691 
-699 YNQE
+699 

>member
-1 MSETNDLQ
+1 MGETNDLQ
-9 RMRELIDK
+9 RMRGLIDK

-44 LRGLEEKTGERMADS
+44 LRKLEEKTGERMADS

-87 QSEEEILA
+87 QSEEEIFA
-95 WAQRCEKQTNDAGGL
+95 WAQRCEKQTTEAGGL

-133 KLVQAA
+133 RLIQAA
-139 TRGNGEIGEA
+139 TRGNGEVGEA

-162 TIPFI
+162 TIPFT

-181 ELKKYNETAAEP
+181 ELKKYNETSAEP

-231 SFETQQDMLAFMKEN
+231 SFETQQDMLDFMKAN

-252 FVCPA
+252 FVRPA
-257 QTIEEALKAVHEI
+257 QTIEEALEAVHQI
-270 EQKRETL
+270 EKERETL

-326 EVGRTGKL
+326 EVGRTGKI

-354 LNNYDDICRKRVR
+354 LNNYDDIRRKRVR

-404 VCPACGGELVKLRE
+404 ICPACGGPLVKLRQ

-452 FSTRTAGSFYDELG
+452 FSTRTAGLFYDELG
-466 VRSAADLYHLDRE
+466 VHSAADLYSLDRE

-491 AEKLF
+491 ADKLF

-522 TACDLMA
+522 TAYDLMA

-538 GASEQELVDVED
+538 GATEQELVDIED
-550 VGGIVAASITEYFSD
+550 VGEIVASSITEYFAD

-578 GVRPQMHAQQDAGT
+578 GVHPQMHMQEDAGT
-592 LFEGMTFVLTGTLP
+592 LFEGLTFVLTGTLP

-646 KAREPG
+646 KARELG
-652 GAHHRRGTVF
+652 VTII
-662 ADDRAAEA
+662 DEA
-670 PGADGRL
+670 QFLRMIERQ
-677 KTCTLNEKICGSRP
+677 KRP
-691 FPFVNLSW
+691 ETFGN
-699 YNQE
+699 

>member
-44 LRGLEEKTGERMADS
+44 LRKLEEKTGERMADS

-87 QSEEEILA
+87 QSEDEILA

-139 TRGNGEIGEA
+139 TRGNGEVGEA

-162 TIPFI
+162 TIPFT

-223 QIGYIEGR
+223 QIGYIEGK

-246 GLNISP
+246 GLNVSP
-252 FVCPA
+252 FVRPA
-257 QTIEEALKAVHEI
+257 QTIGEALEAVHEI

-334 TPLAHLS
+334 TPLAHLA

-452 FSTRTAGSFYDELG
+452 FSTRTAGLFYDELG

-522 TACDLMA
+522 TAYDLMA

-538 GASEQELVDVED
+538 GASEQELEDVED
-550 VGGIVAASITEYFSD
+550 VGGIVAASITEYFAD

-646 KAREPG
+646 KAHELGVRII
-652 GAHHRRGTVF
+652 
-662 ADDRAAEA
+662 DEA
-670 PGADGRL
+670 QFL
-677 KTCTLNEKICGSRP
+677 QMIEQQKRP
-691 FPFVNLSW
+691 
-699 YNQE
+699 EATGD

>member
-44 LRGLEEKTGERMADS
+44 LRKLEEKTGERMADS

-87 QSEEEILA
+87 QSEDEILA

-139 TRGNGEIGEA
+139 TRGNGEVGEA

-162 TIPFI
+162 TIPFT

-223 QIGYIEGR
+223 QIGYIEGK

-252 FVCPA
+252 FVRPA
-257 QTIEEALKAVHEI
+257 QTIEEALEAVHEI

-334 TPLAHLS
+334 TPLAHLA

-452 FSTRTAGSFYDELG
+452 FSTRTAGLFYDELG

-522 TACDLMA
+522 TAYDLMA
-529 HFGTLEALM
+529 HFSTLEALM
-538 GASEQELVDVED
+538 GASEQELEDVED
-550 VGGIVAASITEYFSD
+550 VGGIVAASITEYFAD
-565 EENRRFVNRLLEA
+565 EENCRFVNRLLEA

-646 KAREPG
+646 KARELGVRIIDEAQFLQMIEQQKRPE
-652 GAHHRRGTVF
+652 TT
-662 ADDRAAEA
+662 DD
-670 PGADGRL
+670 
-677 KTCTLNEKICGSRP
+677 
-691 FPFVNLSW
+691 
-699 YNQE
+699 